1 MTIDRIRRDSGTKS
15 RSLRTPKINRRVS
28 LSPLIMKKRAQ
39 NEHTRTS
46 VYTTKEPVSVD
57 FGTHN
62 RVRILL
68 LPGVIILGIAAA
80 LIQTGILKGYGSV
93 VDFFYYATFA
103 TGLLLAWRFHSS
115 RVFSALILLLLAQR
129 AVEFFFEN
137 RLPGLK
143 ALEAIS
149 FLIPLNFALLALA
162 RERGFTFAAAVPR
175 LALLFFESVFV
186 AVICRPEP
194 FAGPGLFHGA
204 LLNRGWFRWTEIPQI
219 SLLMFFVVFTGLLVH
234 AFTHRKPLE
243 SGFVWALLSFFLALN
258 SGPLGVNAR
267 AYIAVAA
274 VILAVSIVET
284 SYAMAYHDELTGLQ
298 SRRAFNDA
306 TARLE
311 APYTLAAVDID
322 HFKSVNDTYGHDTG
336 DEVLSLVA
344 AKLAHVTGG
353 GQAYRV
359 GGEEFSIVFPGK
371 SLAEVMPDLEN
382 LRVEIEQ
389 SSFRLRGRDRRTI
402 PRGPDRRATAQKKS
416 SRRKANSSTPPG
428 YLRVTVSI
436 GVAEPTAKKPTF
448 EEVMDLADQALYRA
462 KEAGRNRVEVAAT
475 TRTRGKK
482 KAAGNTA

>member
-1 MTIDRIRRDSGTKS
+1 VTWDSP
-15 RSLRTPKINRRVS
+15 SLRANPKDQSPS
-28 LSPLIMKKRAQ
+28 LVVAIDNEERAQ
-39 NEHTRTS
+39 NEHPS
-46 VYTTKEPVSVD
+46 VYTAKEPASVD

-68 LPGVIILGIAAA
+68 LPGVIILAAA
-80 LIQTGILKGYGSV
+80 AVLIQTGLLKGYGSA
-93 VDFFYYATFA
+93 VDSVFYYATFA
-103 TGLLLAWRFHSS
+103 IGLLLARRFHSS

-129 AVEFFFEN
+129 AVEFFSEN
-137 RLPGLK
+137 RPPMPGPGLK
-143 ALEAIS
+143 ALEAVS

-194 FAGPGLFHGA
+194 LAGPGLFHGA

-219 SLLMFFVVFTGLLVH
+219 SLLMFVVVFTGLLVH

-258 SGPLGVNAR
+258 MGAVGAR
-267 AYIAVAA
+267 AYVATAA

-298 SRRAFNDA
+298 SRRAFQ
-306 TARLE
+306 

-322 HFKSVNDTYGHDTG
+322 HFKSVNDTYGHDIG

-359 GGEEFSIVFPGK
+359 GGEEFSILFPGK
-371 SLAEVMPDLEN
+371 SVAEVMPDLEN
-382 LRVEIEQ
+382 LRVEIER
-389 SSFRLRGRDRRTI
+389 SGFRLRGRDRRTI
-402 PRGPDRRATAQKKS
+402 PRGADRRATAQKKS
-416 SRRKANSSTPPG
+416 SRRKANLSTPPG

-462 KEAGRNRVEVAAT
+462 KDAGRNRVEVAAT